1 MPRQNS
7 TTLASGLVIDVSADP
22 QDALTEAPVVTV
34 TISSTENR
42 CLYALTMD
50 PEEAQ
55 ALAASMAA
63 TAISLPPRCEYRF
76 RDKRTAERSRMPVD
90 HKRRCMNPSEGKGLK
105 GKHYCPDCRARV
117 AEFGPGL

>member
-1 MPRQNS
+1 M
-7 TTLASGLVIDVSADP
+7 SADP
-22 QDALTEAPVVTV
+22 QDSLTETPAVML

-42 CLYALTMD
+42 CLYALTMA

-55 ALAASMAA
+55 TVAASIAA
-63 TAISLPPRCEYRF
+63 TAISAPPRCEYRF
-76 RDKRTAERSRMPVD
+76 RDKRVAERAGMPID
-90 HKRRCMNPSEGKGLK
+90 HKRRCMNPSKGKKLD